1 MFDFLLDPQAL
12 LEFLNTSLRLSIPL
26 IFAAVGGVIAEK
38 SGVFNI
44 SLEGCILGGA
54 FGAAVGAYLSG
65 SPLFGV
71 MLGVGVAMLA
81 GAVLAGL
88 AVGLAINQL
97 VAGIAINILMLGLT
111 SYLARLI
118 LGADATSTLPGFAP
132 IAIPLLSS
140 VPIIGELL
148 FTQDLITYA
157 MYLLIPLTWWVF
169 YKTPWGLAL
178 RAIGDYPA
186 AADSAGI
193 NVSKVRVYATLVSCG
208 MAGLGGCYLV
218 LSQVFVFTEHMSAG
232 KGFIAL
238 AALILG
244 GWNPARAM
252 FAALLF
258 GMMDALQLRLQFN
271 SPEVPYQIFSLLPY
285 LASLLALIFLAK
297 RIHPPQAI
305 GINYRRGGK

>member
-1 MFDFLLDPQAL
+1 MFDFLFDSQSL

-54 FGAAVGAYLSG
+54 FGAAVGTYVTG
-65 SPLFGV
+65 SPVFGV
-71 MLGVGVAMLA
+71 ILGVSVAMMA
-81 GAVLAGL
+81 GAILAGL

-118 LGADATSTLPGFAP
+118 LGADATTTLPGFYP
-132 IAIPLLSS
+132 VAIPLLSTI
-140 VPIIGELL
+140 PIIGELL
-148 FTQDLITYA
+148 FKQDAITYA
-157 MYLLIPLTWWVF
+157 MYILIPLTWWGI
-169 YKTPWGLAL
+169 YKTPWGLNL
-178 RAIGDYPA
+178 RAIGDYPV

-193 NVSKVRVYATLVSCG
+193 NVSKVRVAATLISCA

-252 FAALLF
+252 LAALLF

-271 SPEVPYQIFSLLPY
+271 SPDVPYQIFSMLPY

-297 RIHPPQAI
+297 RIHPPKAI
-305 GINYRRGGK
+305 GIKYRRGGR

>member
-1 MFDFLLDPQAL
+1 MFDFLLNQQVL

-26 IFAAVGGVIAEK
+26 IFAAVGGIIAEK

-54 FGAAVGAYLSG
+54 FGAAVGTYLTG
-65 SPLFGV
+65 SPVFGLL
-71 MLGVGVAMLA
+71 LGVTVAMLA

-118 LGADATSTLPGFAP
+118 LGADATSTLPGFQP
-132 IAIPLLSS
+132 IAIPVLSS
-140 VPIIGELL
+140 IPFVGEIL
-148 FTQDLITYA
+148 FKQDVITYG
-157 MYLLIPLTWWVF
+157 MYAIIPMTWWVF
-169 YKTPWGLAL
+169 YKTPWGLNL
-178 RAIGDYPA
+178 RAIGDYPV

-193 NVSKVRVYATLVSCG
+193 NVNKVRIYAVLVSCA
-208 MAGLGGCYLV
+208 MAGIGGCYLV

-244 GWNPARAM
+244 GWNPARAV

-258 GMMDALQLRLQFN
+258 GAMDALQLKLQFN
-271 SPEVPYQIFSLLPY
+271 SPDVPYQIFSMLPY
-285 LASLLALIFLAK
+285 LASLLALVFLAK
-297 RIHPPQAI
+297 RISPPKAI
-305 GINYRRGGK
+305 GTKYIRGGK